1 MNNSQLTINISRTSV
16 QVAEVLR
23 SSQEVV
29 SNHFLRFKGAT
40 PLGYKEELKEF
51 FGGLSLKDEYEE
63 YTMSWCSLN
72 YGLVPMRVFNDSSPQ
87 QIMHLLFGDAIEKE
101 NSDFNRLAELNMVSV
116 YEIPDWVKS
125 FFIIKFPQLIFKHEH
140 AMTLRALFQ
149 GSVYKLKTVVSVC
162 DNYINVSILEKNE
175 LKFSNAFE
183 YLNAE
188 DIVYHL
194 MFVLE
199 QKGYKE
205 EKGMLQFIFQNEES
219 EAFANKAI
227 DLLQETKMISSHSIL
242 ESENS
247 AKLQLLCV

>member
-1 MNNSQLTINISRTSV
+1 MSNTQLTINISRTSV

-23 SSQEVV
+23 SSQEIV
-29 SNHFLRFKGAT
+29 SNNFVHFKGGN
-40 PLGYKEELKEF
+40 PISYKEELKSF
-51 FGGLSLKDEYEE
+51 FESLSLKDEYEE
-63 YTMSWCSLN
+63 YTMAWCSIKYALI
-72 YGLVPMRVFNDSSPQ
+72 PMRVFNDSTPPK
-87 QIMHLLFGDAIEKE
+87 IMELLFGDSIEKE
-101 NSDFNRLAELNMVSV
+101 DSDFNRLAELNIVDV

-149 GSVYKLKTVVSVC
+149 GNTYKLKTIVNVC
-162 DNYINVSILEKNE
+162 DDYINVSIIQKNE

-183 YLNAE
+183 YHNAE

-199 QKGYKE
+199 QKGLKE
-205 EKGMLQFIFQNEES
+205 EKGEIQFYFQNKETNK
-219 EAFANKAI
+219 FTNKAI
-227 DLLQETKMISSHSIL
+227 ELLNETKMIKTHTIS

>member
-1 MNNSQLTINISRTSV
+1 MNNTQLTINISRTSV

-29 SNHFLRFKGAT
+29 SSNFMRFKGAN
-40 PLGYKEELKEF
+40 PISYKEELKSF
-51 FGGLSLKDEYEE
+51 FESLSLKEEYEE
-63 YTMSWCSLN
+63 YTMAWCSIK
-72 YGLVPMRVFNDSSPQ
+72 YALVPMRVFNDSTPPK
-87 QIMHLLFGDAIEKE
+87 IMELLFGDSIEKE
-101 NSDFNRLAELNMVSV
+101 DSDFNRLAELNIVDV

-149 GSVYKLKTVVSVC
+149 GSTYKLKTIVSVY
-162 DNYINVSILEKNE
+162 DDYMNVSIIQKNE

-183 YLNAE
+183 YHNAE

-194 MFVLE
+194 MFVIE
-199 QKGYKE
+199 QKGFKE
-205 EKGMLQFIFQNEES
+205 EKGEIQFYFQNKES
-219 EAFANKAI
+219 QEFANKAI
-227 DLLQETKMISSHSIL
+227 ELLKETQMIKSHTII

>member
-1 MNNSQLTINISRTSV
+1 VNNIQLTINISRTSV

-29 SNHFLRFKGAT
+29 SNHYMRFKGAT
-40 PLGYKEELKEF
+40 PINYKEELKSF
-51 FGGLSLKDEYEE
+51 FDGLSLKDEYEE
-63 YTMSWCSLN
+63 YTMSWCSLK
-72 YGLVPMRVFNDSSPQ
+72 YGLIPMRVYNDSSPQ
-87 QIMHLLFGDAIEKE
+87 KIMELLFGDTIEKE
-101 NSDFNRLAELNMVSV
+101 NSDFNRLAELNIVNV

-149 GSVYKLKTVVSVC
+149 GSTYKLKTIVSVC
-162 DNYINVSILEKNE
+162 DNYINVSIIQKNE
-175 LKFSNAFE
+175 LVFSNAFE

-199 QKGYKE
+199 QKEFKE
-205 EKGMLQFIFQNEES
+205 EKGTLQFIFQNEES
-219 EAFANKAI
+219 QAFTNKAI
-227 DLLQETKMISSHSIL
+227 DLLKETKMIKSHSIL

-247 AKLQLLCV
+247 SKLQLLCV